1 MKMMVINAEKLILGR
16 LASHTAKLLLNGEE
30 VIIVNAEKVVITG
43 TKKRIFADYKQKR
56 DVGGVRKGPFYPRT
70 PDRILRRTVRG
81 MIPYKKPSGK
91 KAYSRLKVYIGVPKE
106 LKKENFK
113 TVKGASA
120 VDKIKY
126 VELGEV
132 SRQLGAKF

>member
-1 MKMMVINAEKLILGR
+1 MLIINADNLILGR
-16 LASHTAKLLLNGEE
+16 LASHTAKLILSGKE
-30 VIIVNAEKVVITG
+30 VIIVNAEKAVITG
-43 TKKRIFADYKQKR
+43 SKKQIFAEYKQKR
-56 DVGGVRKGPFYPRT
+56 DVGSVRKGPYYPRT

-91 KAYSRLKVYIGVPKE
+91 KAFSRLKVYIGVPKE
-106 LKKENFK
+106 LKEERFRTIKS
-113 TVKGASA
+113 ASA

-126 VELGEV
+126 VKLGDV